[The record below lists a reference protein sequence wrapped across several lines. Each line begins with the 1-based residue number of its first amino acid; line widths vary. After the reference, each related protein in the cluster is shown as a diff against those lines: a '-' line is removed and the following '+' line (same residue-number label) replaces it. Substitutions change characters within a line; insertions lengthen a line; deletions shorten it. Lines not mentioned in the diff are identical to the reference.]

1 MKYLVTLLLTVIV
14 FVGLVSSI
22 RAATSHVV
30 ISEVQI
36 AGTTAT
42 DEFVELFN
50 PTGADVSLVG
60 WRLTKKTSSGT
71 ESTLIS
77 SMSGTIAAGGHYLVA
92 HENYDGTPDKN
103 AQYSTSASIAAD
115 NTVVLYS
122 DSGATIVDKVGMGS
136 ATDREGSAAVVPAS
150 NQSVTRIGDDTD
162 NNASDFALNL
172 TPDPQNA
179 ATVSPTPTA
188 TATPT
193 NSPTLQPSPTASPT
207 LSPTPTASASPTTS
221 PSLTPTPSPTA
232 TVSPSPTSSPIVSPT
247 PRFIVAQ
254 FGLPGHERV
263 CYLTYRFRMI
273 GWSILFLP
281 QITCE

>member
-1 MKYLVTLLLTVIV
+1 MVVLAVY
-14 FVGLVSSI
+14 VSSA

-50 PTGADVSLVG
+50 PTGASVSLAG
-60 WRLTKKTSSGT
+60 WRLTKKTSTGT

-92 HENYDGTPDKN
+92 HEGYDGTPDSD
-103 AQYSTSASIAAD
+103 AEYSTSASIAAD

-122 DSGATIVDKVGMGS
+122 DSGSTVVDKVGMGS
-136 ATDREGSAAVVPAS
+136 AVDREGSAAAVPAS
-150 NQSVTRIGDDTD
+150 NQSIMRTGDDTD
-162 NNASDFALNL
+162 NNVSDFALNL

-179 ATVSPTPTA
+179 AATSTPTSSPTSSPTPT
-188 TATPT
+188 
-193 NSPTLQPSPTASPT
+193 QSPTASPSPT
-207 LSPTPTASASPTTS
+207 QSPTPTQSPSSTPTPTQSPTATPAPSASPTG
-221 PSLTPTPSPTA
+221 TPMPT
-232 TVSPSPTSSPIVSPT
+232 VSPT
-247 PRFIVAQ
+247 PRFVVAQ

-263 CYLTYRFRMI
+263 CYLTYRFKLI
-273 GWSILFLP
+273 GWSVLLLP
-281 QITCE
+281 KITCE